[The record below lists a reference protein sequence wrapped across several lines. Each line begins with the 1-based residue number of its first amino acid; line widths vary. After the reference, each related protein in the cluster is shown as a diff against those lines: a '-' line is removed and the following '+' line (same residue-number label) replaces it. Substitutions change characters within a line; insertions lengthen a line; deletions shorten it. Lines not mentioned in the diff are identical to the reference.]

1 MPRLIQ
7 NREEFPMSRMDGSAN
22 LENNIAADKD
32 LRPERPQRYR
42 TMENQETSPEFH
54 ANNLGGP
61 GNGPTR

>member
-22 LENNIAADKD
+22 SENNLVDDKD
-32 LRPERPQRYR
+32 LRPERPQRR
-42 TMENQETSPEFH
+42 RRMENQENSPEFH

-61 GNGPTR
+61 GNGPSR